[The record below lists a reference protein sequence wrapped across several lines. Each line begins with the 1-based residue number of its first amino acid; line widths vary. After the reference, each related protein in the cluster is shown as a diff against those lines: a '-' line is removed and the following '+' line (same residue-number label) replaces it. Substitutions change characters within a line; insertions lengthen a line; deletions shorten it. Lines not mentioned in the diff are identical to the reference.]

1 MVQCVLLSTVRDEEK
16 QVAVATKVA
25 MQMNCKLGGE
35 PWMIKQQ
42 AKKTIIIGIDTYH
55 DTGIRHRL
63 KLWDL
68 FFFFQIV
75 RVRI

>member
-1 MVQCVLLSTVRDEEK
+1 MEK

-42 AKKTIIIGIDTYH
+42 AANTVIIGIDTYH
-55 DTGIRHRL
+55 DTGKIL
-63 KLWDL
+63 
-68 FFFFQIV
+68 
-75 RVRI
+75 